1 MNENAILLSGYH
13 ICHIIK
19 MEGGW
24 QIVKFT
30 EENDMVEAVPASWLI
45 DGCKCLWPDTI
56 SGAKVRAAIRAK
68 EKPSKSWKCLPVE
81 VLSSSVY
88 ENFCVASKKAGK
100 AKYTSELDTESEFSE
115 DVLNKRRRK
124 KNSRYVSSEDEISP
138 PLEKT
143 PRRSPRFKLPT
154 PPGHSLQASPSSS
167 EALVKRNIIME
178 KEFTD
183 SNLMSTSRTASTA
196 IQKCSSC
203 KDSTEIIKLLHI
215 INGRVMQNSELITSL
230 LNSRT
235 ENIKDNNPAEA
246 LLDVQIPA
254 KSYIELMELDKK
266 LGDKTTRDFMISKLI
281 HVGGT
286 DIKDIIRRC
295 MPQLVED
302 EVLRQFSWVGG
313 KGKKKFSLLDIA
325 SLIKEV
331 CKKNP
336 LTKNV
341 TEKQVEERL
350 AIFLTKATERC
361 NRRRDKENQQN
372 NDLPEEL
379 LI

>member
-1 MNENAILLSGYH
+1 MKKSFIRKVKRLTHQTLLISRNNVTEEHNITDLSVYDQNAEKTLDSYSNETIEALPTSERSSIASEWISIPSNVLENASLPGPSQSDSLSF
-13 ICHIIK
+13 
-19 MEGGW
+19 
-24 QIVKFT
+24 Q
-30 EENDMVEAVPASWLI
+30 EE
-45 DGCKCLWPDTI
+45 
-56 SGAKVRAAIRAK
+56 
-68 EKPSKSWKCLPVE
+68 
-81 VLSSSVY
+81 
-88 ENFCVASKKAGK
+88 
-100 AKYTSELDTESEFSE
+100 
-115 DVLNKRRRK
+115 
-124 KNSRYVSSEDEISP
+124 
-138 PLEKT
+138 
-143 PRRSPRFKLPT
+143 
-154 PPGHSLQASPSSS
+154 
-167 EALVKRNIIME
+167 
-178 KEFTD
+178 
-183 SNLMSTSRTASTA
+183 
-196 IQKCSSC
+196 
-203 KDSTEIIKLLHI
+203 IKLWAVKNQITHKAVEELLTILRKQPGLDGIPKSARSFLSTVI

-361 NRRRDKENQQN
+361 NRRRLVNGFNINEVCFLNWLFLGTRRTNRIMTCLKNC
-372 NDLPEEL
+372 
-379 LI
+379 